1 MVIAFTEEE
10 KENFS
15 SSPDWTKR
23 SLNVESRENTDWIN
37 KGLNVRVREDFQNN
51 KKEE

>member
-1 MVIAFTEEE
+1 MVIVISEEE

-15 SSPDWTKR
+15 SSPDWTTK
-23 SLNVESRENTDWIN
+23 SLSVESRENTDWTN
-37 KGLNVRVREDFQNN
+37 KGLNVRVKEDFQNN